1 MKIRKGD
8 PVLVDTGNDRG
19 DTVRR
24 VLEVRDDGRKL
35 KVEGVAEVFRHV
47 KRGHPKSPQ
56 GGRLQIEM
64 PIDASNV
71 RYYCESCS
79 QATRLGYRFTDDG
92 AKERFCRKCGASAG
106 TVSPPKAKYAK
117 QTA

>member
-8 PVLVDTGNDRG
+8 SVVVTTGNDRG
-19 DTVRR
+19 PTVRR
-24 VLEVRDDGRKL
+24 VLEVRADGRKV

-56 GGRLQIEM
+56 GGRLEIEM

-71 RYYCESCS
+71 QYYCGSCEKP
-79 QATRLGYRFTDDG
+79 TRLGYRFTDAG
-92 AKERFCRKCGASAG
+92 AKERFCRRCDASAG
-106 TVSPPKAKYAK
+106 VVSPPRARYAG
-117 QTA
+117 